1 MRRRRIATAVLLVA
15 GLAIVVRLT
24 LLDRGEAG
32 EVLAASGTVEAT
44 EAHLGFRIAGRIDA
58 ISVREADRVSGE
70 DVLSSLD
77 RMELLARRR
86 AAEAQVASARA
97 RLEELA
103 VGFRSE
109 EIAQARASLRAA
121 ELRLA
126 EAGRYLE
133 RTRVLF
139 EGGAVSQQELDDW
152 QTALDVAQAE
162 VARQGESLRLLE
174 SGSRPERIAAQRAA
188 LAGAEAAVDEAE
200 ALLDYAVITA
210 PFSGLITVRHREPGE
225 IVAAGAPVLTLMNPQ
240 DRWVRVYVRADRV
253 GRIAIGQAAT
263 ITSDAYDDRTYGGRV
278 IFIAS
283 EAEYTPRTVQTTE
296 ERVKLV
302 YEVRVRIEVD
312 PTFDLKPGLAADVR
326 LDPPES

>member
-1 MRRRRIATAVLLVA
+1 VRRRRIAAAVLLVA

-44 EAHLGFRIAGRIDA
+44 EAHLGFRIAGRIGA
-58 ISVREADRVSGE
+58 ISVREGDRVSGG

-86 AAEAQVASARA
+86 AAEAQVVSARA

-126 EAGRYLE
+126 EAGRYLK

-139 EGGAVSQQELDDW
+139 QGGAVSQQELDDR
-152 QTALDVAQAE
+152 QTVLDVADAE
-162 VARQGESLRLLE
+162 VARQRESLRLLE

-188 LAGAEAAVDEAE
+188 VAQAEAVVDEAE
-200 ALLDYAVITA
+200 AILDYSVITA

-283 EAEYTPRTVQTTE
+283 EAEFTPRTVQTTE

>member
-1 MRRRRIATAVLLVA
+1 VRRRRVAAAVLLVA

-24 LLDRGEAG
+24 LLDRG
-32 EVLAASGTVEAT
+32 
-44 EAHLGFRIAGRIDA
+44 
-58 ISVREADRVSGE
+58 
-70 DVLSSLD
+70 
-77 RMELLARRR
+77 
-86 AAEAQVASARA
+86 
-97 RLEELA
+97 
-103 VGFRSE
+103 
-109 EIAQARASLRAA
+109 
-121 ELRLA
+121 
-126 EAGRYLE
+126 
-133 RTRVLF
+133 
-139 EGGAVSQQELDDW
+139 
-152 QTALDVAQAE
+152 
-162 VARQGESLRLLE
+162 
-174 SGSRPERIAAQRAA
+174 
-188 LAGAEAAVDEAE
+188 
-200 ALLDYAVITA
+200 
-210 PFSGLITVRHREPGE
+210 EPGE

-283 EAEYTPRTVQTTE
+283 EAEFTPRTVQTTE